1 MESENAILYKKPKI
15 STCKANGWDFEW
27 HTKTFGDSK
36 SLKNPLEFVNLC
48 YGVLST
54 KVFFMFAF
62 NSDGIITTQENKP
75 SIFSNFLLL
84 IYSFLKPTKKGRK
97 LQQNKKE
104 NTHDA
109 FDT

>member
-1 MESENAILYKKPKI
+1 MTHQNFWRLKI
-15 STCKANGWDFEW
+15 IP
-27 HTKTFGDSK
+27 K

-48 YGVLST
+48 CGVLST

-62 NSDGIITTQENKP
+62 NSDGIITTQENKL

-97 LQQNKKE
+97 LQQKKE
-104 NTHDA
+104 ENTLDA
-109 FDT
+109 LIRYLK

>member
-1 MESENAILYKKPKI
+1 
-15 STCKANGWDFEW
+15 
-27 HTKTFGDSK
+27 
-36 SLKNPLEFVNLC
+36 
-48 YGVLST
+48 
-54 KVFFMFAF
+54 MFAF
-62 NSDGIITTQENKP
+62 NSDGIITTQENKL

-84 IYSFLKPTKKGRK
+84 RYSFLKPTKKGRK